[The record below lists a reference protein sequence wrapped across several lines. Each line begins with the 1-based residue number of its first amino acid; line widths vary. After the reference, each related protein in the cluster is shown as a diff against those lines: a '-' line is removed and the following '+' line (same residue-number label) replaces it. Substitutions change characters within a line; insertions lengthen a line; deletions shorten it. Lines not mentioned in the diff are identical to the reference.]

1 MPKLSADFKENVKH
15 LSADNLYSIVIN
27 YAKKSKDFYDYIN
40 LNYLNDE
47 NAKREFFEETK
58 KKALIAL
65 MSSSRGN
72 LYRQIA
78 SSVGKAIKHVN
89 YYKELTKDKK
99 GEADLLNIILKEVF
113 DDYSQHLG
121 TCFTVFDSKL
131 ASTVNRLINL
141 VNKKLHEDY
150 KIDYEDDINRYL
162 GILHEKSNHLDFVYS
177 MPEKI

>member
-1 MPKLSADFKENVKH
+1 
-15 LSADNLYSIVIN
+15 
-27 YAKKSKDFYDYIN
+27 
-40 LNYLNDE
+40 
-47 NAKREFFEETK
+47 
-58 KKALIAL
+58 
-65 MSSSRGN
+65 MSSYSGN

-150 KIDYEDDINRYL
+150 KIEYEDDINRYL

-177 MPEKI
+177 MPDKI